1 MMLLISI
8 KKNMHNKIKKR
19 TIVKL
24 FWESLKLYRVWTFT
38 AWARTE
44 ERFARTTLGSLW
56 LGLSNLLSI
65 SLLSIVYGT
74 VFKVDNFSEY
84 VVYLGFGMVLWS
96 SISTSIGSAPNILL
110 QNEIKIKNTN
120 TNILFYPLEEWWFQL
135 HNFFQSFLIVFLGL
149 VFFDR
154 SIIFHFLFNSAL
166 PLFNFILFMFWCP
179 LLICLLG
186 VRYRDIY
193 QLIPILLQLTFL
205 LSPIL
210 YLKENLG
217 SLLWIVNLNPI
228 YLIISQFRDSIISAN
243 NNYLEYFITLL
254 INIIGIIIS
263 LLYLKRQR
271 NLIPFLL

>member
-1 MMLLISI
+1 MLLISI
-8 KKNMHNKIKKR
+8 KKNMQNKSNKR
-19 TIVKL
+19 TIIKL
-24 FWESLKLYRVWTFT
+24 FWDSLKLYRVWTFT

-96 SISTSIGSAPNILL
+96 SISTSISSAPNILL

-149 VFFDR
+149 LFFDK

-166 PLFNFILFMFWCP
+166 PLLNFILFMFWSP

-186 VRYRDIY
+186 IRYRDIY
-193 QLIPILLQLTFL
+193 QLVPILLQLTFL

-217 SLLWIVNLNPI
+217 KLIWIVNLNPI

-243 NNYLEYFITLL
+243 NNYLGYFMTLL
-254 INIIGIIIS
+254 INMIGIIIS

>member
-8 KKNMHNKIKKR
+8 KKNMQNKMKKR
-19 TIVKL
+19 TIIKL

-149 VFFDR
+149 VFFDS

>member
-1 MMLLISI
+1 MLLISI
-8 KKNMHNKIKKR
+8 KKNMQNKSNKR
-19 TIVKL
+19 TIIKL
-24 FWESLKLYRVWTFT
+24 FWDSLKLYRVWTFT

-44 ERFARTTLGSLW
+44 ERFARTKLGSLW

-149 VFFDR
+149 LFFDR
-154 SIIFHFLFNSAL
+154 SIIFNFLFNSAL
-166 PLFNFILFMFWCP
+166 PLFNFILFMFWSP

-186 VRYRDIY
+186 IRYRDIY
-193 QLIPILLQLTFL
+193 QLVPILLQLTFL

-217 SLLWIVNLNPI
+217 KLIWIVNLNPI
-228 YLIISQFRDSIISAN
+228 YLIISQFRDSIISSN
-243 NNYLEYFITLL
+243 NSYLEYLMTLL
-254 INIIGIIIS
+254 INIIGLIIS

-271 NLIPFLL
+271 NLIPFLV